1 MQVSN
6 GATGARPTGKKMK
19 ASSLLLSSVILLAL
33 AGCDRSEPEAQGTTE
48 PVPPEA
54 VDQDPTPQ
62 TGTGGPSETAAPD
75 ATVNG
80 APGAQP
86 AQN

>member
-1 MQVSN
+1 
-6 GATGARPTGKKMK
+6 MK
-19 ASSLLLSSVILLAL
+19 AYRLLLSSAFLLAL
-33 AGCDRSEPEAQGTTE
+33 AGCDQSDPEAQGTTE

-80 APGAQP
+80 TPGGTEP